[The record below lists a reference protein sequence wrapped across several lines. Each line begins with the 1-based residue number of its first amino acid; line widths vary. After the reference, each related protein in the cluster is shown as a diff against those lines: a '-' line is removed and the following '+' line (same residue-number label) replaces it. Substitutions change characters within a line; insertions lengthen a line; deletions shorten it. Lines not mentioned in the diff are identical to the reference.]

1 MPETQHDCAD
11 TLGFKEIADRLSPD
25 DPQISPD
32 GRHVAFTVAA
42 GGRKGDHPDRAIWL
56 SRDRQP
62 ATRFTGGE
70 ANNHDPRWSPDGS
83 QLLFIANRKDAE
95 KEMLYL
101 LPVAGG
107 EAQRLGDLDGSLSV
121 PSWSPDG
128 SKIAVLRTD
137 PETEDEKKRKTE
149 DKEDAYLYE
158 EDAKRSR
165 LWVVDAATGDA
176 RQLTFGDQSVWDYA
190 WSPDGD
196 RIVVV
201 TTGLHVINE
210 FILKG
215 SLWQVPVAGGLM
227 THIADFPGGPGSPV
241 VREVDGKLVVAVTA
255 NRRRDDPAE
264 SLWIVPLDGSA
275 QTNLT
280 PDYAG
285 SFSQLVA
292 DPTDRAGLFARV
304 VEGTR
309 QRLYRISA
317 AGGDLQPVT
326 PANLADQGTISAG
339 PTIAADGRA
348 LACIWQASDTPPEVY
363 ITDIGQDA
371 VAISELGKSFA
382 GRLYDGEI
390 VHWESTDGVTIEG
403 ILIKPASYTE
413 GERVPLIVE
422 IHGGP
427 SWQWEDRLMMSWHD
441 WAQMLAARGY
451 AILLPNPRGS
461 TGYGAAFEKLLQNDI
476 GGGEA
481 QDVISGAKAMVER
494 GIADP
499 ERLGIG
505 GWSWGGYLT
514 AWSITQTDIFKA
526 AVMGAGVANLISDHA
541 AGDIPAANLS
551 YYSDDPYTDWELYA
565 RASPVRFARNV
576 TTPTLIVHGDA
587 DIRVHPTQGQEYYRA
602 LKTVGVPT
610 RFVRYP
616 REGHGFQERAHQID
630 LMRQIVEW
638 FERYIPV

>member
-1 MPETQHDCAD
+1 MPETQHDSAD
-11 TLGFKEIADRLSPD
+11 TLGFEEIADRLSPD

-70 ANNHDPRWSPDGS
+70 ANNHDPRWSPDGT

-137 PETEDEKKRKTE
+137 PETEEEKKRKTE

-241 VREVDGKLVVAVTA
+241 VREVDGKLVVAVIA
-255 NRRRDDPAE
+255 NRRREDPAE

-285 SFSQLVA
+285 SFSQLIA

-304 VEGTR
+304 IEGTR

-326 PANLADQGTISAG
+326 PANLEDRGTISTG
-339 PTIAADGRA
+339 PTVAADGRA
-348 LACIWQASDTPPEVY
+348 LAFIWQASDTPPEVY
-363 ITDIGQDA
+363 IADIGQDA
-371 VAISELGKSFA
+371 VAVSELGKSFA

-403 ILIKPASYTE
+403 ILIKPDGYKE

-427 SWQWEDRLMMSWHD
+427 SWQWQDRLMMSWHD

-565 RASPVRFARNV
+565 RASPIRFARNV

-602 LKTVGVPT
+602 LKTIGVPT

-616 REGHGFQERAHQID
+616 REGHSFQERAHQID

>member
-1 MPETQHDCAD
+1 MPETQHDSAD
-11 TLGFKEIADRLSPD
+11 TLGFEEIADRLSPD

-70 ANNHDPRWSPDGS
+70 ANNHDPRWSPDGT

-137 PETEDEKKRKTE
+137 PETEEEKKRKTE

-241 VREVDGKLVVAVTA
+241 VREVDGKLVVAVIA
-255 NRRRDDPAE
+255 NRRREDPAE

-285 SFSQLVA
+285 SFSQLIA

-304 VEGTR
+304 IEGTR

-326 PANLADQGTISAG
+326 PANLEDRGTISTG
-339 PTIAADGRA
+339 PTVAADGRA
-348 LACIWQASDTPPEVY
+348 LAFIWQASDTPPEVF
-363 ITDIGQDA
+363 IADIGQDA
-371 VAISELGKSFA
+371 VAVSELGKSFA

-403 ILIKPASYTE
+403 ILIKPAGYKE

-427 SWQWEDRLMMSWHD
+427 SWQWQDRLMMSWHD

-565 RASPVRFARNV
+565 RASPIRFARNV

-616 REGHGFQERAHQID
+616 REGHSFQERAHQID

>member
-1 MPETQHDCAD
+1 MPETQHDSAD
-11 TLGFKEIADRLSPD
+11 TLGFEEITDRLSPD

-32 GRHVAFTVAA
+32 RRHVAFTVAA
-42 GGRKGDHPDRAIWL
+42 GGRKSDHPDRAIWL

-70 ANNHDPRWSPDGS
+70 ANNHDPRWSPDGT
-83 QLLFIANRKDAE
+83 QLLFIANRKDVE

-107 EAQRLGDLDGSLSV
+107 EAQRLGDLDGSLTV

-137 PETEDEKKRKTE
+137 PETEAEKKRKTE

-165 LWVVDAATGDA
+165 LWVVDAVSGDA

-201 TTGLHVINE
+201 TTGLPVINE

-227 THIADFPGGPGSPV
+227 THVADFPGGPGSPV

-285 SFSQLVA
+285 SFSQLIA
-292 DPTDRAGLFARV
+292 DPADRAGLFARV

-317 AGGDLQPVT
+317 GGDLQPVT
-326 PANLADQGTISAG
+326 PANLADRGTISAG

-348 LACIWQASDTPPEVY
+348 LACIWQASDTPPEVF
-363 ITDIGQDA
+363 IADIGQDA
-371 VAISELGKSFA
+371 VAVSELGKPFA
-382 GRLYDGEI
+382 GRLYGGEV

-403 ILIKPASYTE
+403 ILIKPADHTE
-413 GERVPLIVE
+413 GERVPMIVE

-441 WAQMLAARGY
+441 WAQMLAVRGY
-451 AILLPNPRGS
+451 AVLLPNPRGS
-461 TGYGAAFEKLLQNDI
+461 TGYGAAFEKLLQDDI

-481 QDVISGAKAMVER
+481 QDVISGARAMVER

-514 AWSITQTDIFKA
+514 AWSITQTNIFKA

-565 RASPVRFARNV
+565 RASPIRFARNV

-638 FERYIPV
+638 FERYIPA

>member
-1 MPETQHDCAD
+1 MPETQPDSAN
-11 TLGFKEIADRLSPD
+11 TLGFEEIADRLSPD

-32 GRHVAFTVAA
+32 GRHVAFTVTA

-56 SRDRQP
+56 SRDRRP
-62 ATRFTGGE
+62 ASRFTGGE
-70 ANNHDPRWSPDGS
+70 ANNHDPRWSPDGT

-121 PSWSPDG
+121 LTWSPDG
-128 SKIAVLRTD
+128 LKIAVLRTD
-137 PETEDEKKRKTE
+137 PETEEEKKRKTE

-255 NRRRDDPAE
+255 NRRREDPAE

-285 SFSQLVA
+285 SFSQLIA

-326 PANLADQGTISAG
+326 PANLADRGTISAG
-339 PTIAADGRA
+339 PTIAANGRA

-363 ITDIGQDA
+363 IADIGQDA
-371 VAISELGKSFA
+371 VAVSELGKSFA
-382 GRLYDGEI
+382 GRLYDGEV

-403 ILIKPASYTE
+403 ILIKPAGYTE
-413 GERVPLIVE
+413 GKRVPLIVE

-461 TGYGAAFEKLLQNDI
+461 TGYGADFEKLLQNDI

-565 RASPVRFARNV
+565 RASPIRFVRNV

-616 REGHGFQERAHQID
+616 REGHSFQERAHQID